1 MSCAQGQRIYSAQL
15 NFVNQYLSDNSK
27 CRVRLCV
34 NKRALLMIFAFINR
48 MISDQDG
55 EGRIELMLA
64 AQVVIAALA
73 F

>member
-1 MSCAQGQRIYSAQL
+1 
-15 NFVNQYLSDNSK
+15 
-27 CRVRLCV
+27 
-34 NKRALLMIFAFINR
+34 MIFAFINR
-48 MISDQDG
+48 MIADQDG

>member
-1 MSCAQGQRIYSAQL
+1 M
-15 NFVNQYLSDNSK
+15 
-27 CRVRLCV
+27 RLCV
-34 NKRALLMIFAFINR
+34 NKRALSMIFAFINR
-48 MISDQDG
+48 MIADQDG

>member
-1 MSCAQGQRIYSAQL
+1 
-15 NFVNQYLSDNSK
+15 
-27 CRVRLCV
+27 
-34 NKRALLMIFAFINR
+34 MIFAFINR
-48 MISDQDG
+48 LISDQDG